1 MSWVLGIIFTIIT
14 FIVITHIY
22 RKPYH
27 SSYNS
32 ENTWER
38 VAFPVY
44 IWILYI
50 IGFLLYFI
58 PLWNI
63 GQFIIFITAMILL
76 VAVGDD
82 DYEYRYGNGKIYKFL
97 IKKNLI

>member
-38 VAFPVY
+38 VAFSCLY
-44 IWILYI
+44 LDSLYYRFSFILYSFMEYWTI
-50 IGFLLYFI
+50 Y
-58 PLWNI
+58 NI
-63 GQFIIFITAMILL
+63 
-76 VAVGDD
+76 
-82 DYEYRYGNGKIYKFL
+82 YYGNDTISSCR
-97 IKKNLI
+97 

>member
-14 FIVITHIY
+14 FIFITHIY

-38 VAFPVY
+38 VTFPVY
-44 IWILYI
+44 IWILYS

-63 GQFIIFITAMILL
+63 GQFIIFIIAMILL
-76 VAVGDD
+76 VTVGDN

-97 IKKNLI
+97 TKKI

>member
-14 FIVITHIY
+14 FIFITHIY
-22 RKPYH
+22 RKPYY

-38 VAFPVY
+38 VTFPVY

-63 GQFIIFITAMILL
+63 AQFIIFIMTMILL
-76 VAVGDD
+76 VAVGDY

-97 IKKNLI
+97 TKKNLI

>member
-14 FIVITHIY
+14 FIFITHIY

-63 GQFIIFITAMILL
+63 GQFIIFIIAMILL
-76 VAVGDD
+76 AAVGDD
-82 DYEYRYGNGKIYKFL
+82 DYEYRCGNGKIYKFL
-97 IKKNLI
+97 TKKI